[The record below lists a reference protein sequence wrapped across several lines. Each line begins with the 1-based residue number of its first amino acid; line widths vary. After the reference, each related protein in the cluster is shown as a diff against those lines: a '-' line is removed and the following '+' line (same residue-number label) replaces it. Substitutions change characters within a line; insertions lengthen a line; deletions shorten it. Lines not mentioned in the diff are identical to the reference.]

1 MSIIKVNQI
10 ENNTPNT
17 QIIVSGGAGTSG
29 MGSAS
34 APFLTTDFTNKSF
47 IDAEIATVNAA
58 KEPNITAGTTAQYY
72 RGDKTFQT
80 LNKTNIAGLTDSD
93 DPSFNQIISTVAPG
107 NPPFVVASTTQVANL
122 YVEKADET
130 VKVTWGHNSVTASA
144 VETTTSDVDILIPG
158 LAATPAAGTYEAR
171 LNSAFTLTPKF
182 ITAQGAADL
191 NITYAILSGETQTH
205 THAVGFVTETLF
217 AGVYDI
223 AGAGTLDGTL
233 TLDAQSDPDAVFIFR
248 FSTTF
253 STAASAVIALAGGA
267 QAKNVFFV
275 TTTGAISILA
285 SNTVSGNFVANGTI
299 TLGAGVVVTGRLLST
314 AGAIAMTTSTVSV
327 PSGTSPFDLGVLDS
341 FAVFTNS
348 GAITSTG
355 ASTIVG
361 DAGTN
366 LGAFTTFT
374 TSTITGGEYT
384 STSKSG
390 EVFFSFYI
398 NNVLVADSQ
407 RARTNFNNSADINLL
422 AVIVSPGAQVIDVRW
437 RLGLGIST
445 SVSNRIFTLTR
456 VV

>member
-1 MSIIKVNQI
+1 MSILKVNQI

-17 QIIVSGGAGTSG
+17 PIIIPGGAGTSG
-29 MGSAS
+29 MGSSS
-34 APFLTTDFTNKSF
+34 APMLTTDFTNKSF
-47 IDAEIATVNAA
+47 VDAEIATVNAA
-58 KEPNITAGTTAQYY
+58 KEPNITIGTTAQYF

-80 LNKTNIAGLTDSD
+80 LDKTNISGLTDAD
-93 DPSFNQIISTVAPG
+93 DPSFNSVVSTVATG
-107 NPPFVVASTTQVANL
+107 TAPFTVASTTQVANL
-122 YVEKADET
+122 YAEKADET

-144 VETTTSDVDILIPG
+144 AETTSSQANILLPG
-158 LAATPAAGTYEAR
+158 LAVTPAAGTYEAR
-171 LNSAFTLTPKF
+171 LNSAFTLTPTF

-191 NITYAILSGETQTH
+191 NITYAILNGETQTG
-205 THAVGFVTETLF
+205 THALAFGTETILK
-217 AGVYDI
+217 GVYDI

-233 TLDAQSDPDAVFIFR
+233 TLDAQGDADAVFIFR

-253 STAASAVIALAGGA
+253 STASSAVIALADGA

-275 TTTGAISILA
+275 TAVGAISILA
-285 SNTVSGNFVANGTI
+285 SNTLNGNFIANGTV

-314 AGAIAMTTSTVSV
+314 SAAIAMTTSTITA
-327 PSGTSPFDLGVLDS
+327 PSGTSTFDLGVLDS

-398 NNVLVADSQ
+398 NNVLVPDSE
-407 RARTNFNNSADINLL
+407 RTRTNLNSSADINLL

-437 RLGLGIST
+437 RIGVGISA